1 MDVDVDVDG
10 LVDKC
15 TRERERKRSVLG
27 LLRFGESQARRGEG
41 SAAAST
47 CAEERL
53 RGVSGVGAHS
63 TGSIYP
69 PKAGLPQSTGMRE
82 GHGI

>member
-1 MDVDVDVDG
+1 MSMG
-10 LVDKC
+10 WSINARANEK
-15 TRERERKRSVLG
+15 ESGRSLACRDSV
-27 LLRFGESQARRGEG
+27 RARPGEG